1 MKTVAD
7 YIKSAR
13 IQLQDEVD
21 SPYRYS
27 DEELKLAF
35 DLAFDEA
42 YRIRPDMFIR
52 NEPDSIV
59 ASPTSY
65 EPPVPRGYQS
75 AFLYYITGH
84 VQLRDQEETTDSRAS
99 AMLSKFTAQLL
110 NTAS

>member
-1 MKTVAD
+1 MKTVED

-13 IQLQDEVD
+13 VQLQDTLN

-27 DEELKLAF
+27 DDELKLAF

-42 YRIRPDMFIR
+42 FRIRPDMFVRI
-52 NEPDSIV
+52 EPETILS
-59 ASPTSY
+59 APLTY

-110 NTAS
+110 TSAS

>member
-13 IQLQDEVD
+13 IQLQDVVD

-27 DEELKLAF
+27 DNELKLAF

-42 YRIRPDMFIR
+42 YRIRPDMFVR
-52 NEPDSIV
+52 VTPEPIV
-59 ASPTSY
+59 SSADTY
-65 EPPVPRGYQS
+65 QPPVPRGYQS
-75 AFLYYITGH
+75 AFLYYICGH

-99 AMLSKFTAQLL
+99 AMLAKFTGQLL
-110 NTAS
+110 NSAA